1 MAETSSTSTP
11 KTVFIVGAGAS
22 KEAGLPIGSELK
34 KLIAAALDIKVT
46 RGSPQLISGDHD
58 IYEALR
64 RTADHDSTQ
73 RDLLRS
79 LQSACWKIRD
89 AMPLAISIDNFMD
102 THSEGKQIELCG
114 KLAIVRTILEAE
126 SKSALF
132 VDPLGDNRQLKFEG
146 VESKWFNSF
155 FQRLTENCKP
165 SELAKRLS
173 SVVLIIFNYD
183 RCIERYLYYALQIF
197 YPSMNAKEVASLLR
211 NIEIYHPYGA
221 VGLLPWSNQS
231 DAIECEYGA
240 TPEPAQLLNLSSQ
253 IKTFTEGT
261 DESSSA
267 VTAIRSNMKTSH
279 RLVFLGF
286 AFHPLN
292 LDLLR
297 PRGAELM
304 SPPTGR
310 CVFATAHGIS
320 DSDTKAIADELAARS
335 VLSARDIKIRND
347 LTCSQLFQEYSRSMS
362 FT

>member
-1 MAETSSTSTP
+1 MAETSSTLTP
-11 KTVFIVGAGAS
+11 KTVFIIGAGAS
-22 KEAGLPIGSELK
+22 KEVGLPIGSELK
-34 KLIAAALDIKVT
+34 KLIATALHIQVQH
-46 RGSPQLISGDHD
+46 GGYQLIRGDQH

-64 RTADHDSTQ
+64 LKAAQNPTQ

-89 AMPLAISIDNFMD
+89 AMPQASSIDSFMD
-102 THSEGKQIELCG
+102 VHSYDKHIELCG
-114 KLAIVRTILEAE
+114 KLAIVRTVLEAE
-126 SKSALF
+126 AKSILF
-132 VDPLGDNRQLKFEG
+132 VDPLQTKQRINFESI
-146 VESKWFNSF
+146 ESTWFNSF
-155 FQRLTENCKP
+155 FQRLIESCKP
-165 SELAKRLS
+165 SDLAERLS

-183 RCIERYLYYALQIF
+183 RCIEHFLYHALQNF
-197 YPSMNAKEVASLLR
+197 YPSLNAEAVALLLR
-211 NIEIYHPYGA
+211 SIEIYHPYGT
-221 VGLLPWSNQS
+221 VGSLPWLRQNGT
-231 DAIECEYGA
+231 IEYGA
-240 TPEPAQLLNLSSQ
+240 TPNTEQLLKLISQ

-286 AFHPLN
+286 AFHLLN

-297 PRGAELM
+297 PRGAEHM

-310 CVFATAHGIS
+310 SVFATAHGIS
-320 DSDTKAIADELAARS
+320 DSDTKVVADELATRN